1 MYSPGNVPSNANSF
15 LVAIPAISQLVVDKS
30 NLVLVNAAVM
40 QPRPD
45 SIQLTLESALDLK
58 VALDVRIEPIDL
70 ALFVRDSGA
79 GEPWGKAHIDGKVI
93 KGNTTLGT
101 KSTHTPLINET
112 TWYNYVRQVIFQKET
127 ALSVRGTTNSYLGV
141 LKSKVTMD
149 KDIVSPSKQPPFQ
162 LD

>member
-1 MYSPGNVPSNANSF
+1 MNSF

-58 VALDVRIEPIDL
+58 VALDVRIEPINL
-70 ALFVRDSGA
+70 ALFVRDTGA
-79 GEPWGKAHIDGKVI
+79 GEPWGSALIDGKMI
-93 KGNTTLGT
+93 KGNTTLGI

-112 TWYNYVRQVIFQKET
+112 TWYNYVRQVIFQEET

-149 KDIVSPSKQPPFQ
+149 KDIVSPSKRSPFQ
-162 LD
+162 PG